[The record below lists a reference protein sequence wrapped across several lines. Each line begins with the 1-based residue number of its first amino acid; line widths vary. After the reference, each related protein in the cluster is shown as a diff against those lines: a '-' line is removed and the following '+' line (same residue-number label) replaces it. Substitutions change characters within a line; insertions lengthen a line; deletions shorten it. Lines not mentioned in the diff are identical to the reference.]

1 MSTNAVFR
9 RALAL
14 QLGVALLAL
23 GPVAAR
29 AQNTASATPQG
40 EPHTD
45 PGGKKVLGLADIG
58 RWNRIASATLSANG
72 NWMTYVYQPNEGDGT
87 LYVRALDGG
96 AKTYTIP
103 VGSAPQF
110 SDDSRWVGYFVS
122 PPEAAGRGRGGRGG
136 GGGRGR
142 GAQPPADGS
151 AAGPVR
157 RFELLELSTG
167 DKYPVPD
174 ASSFKFSKGSK
185 FLAVRA
191 NKANAA
197 AKNDGADLVLRELAS
212 GITQNIGNVDEYDF
226 DDAGGR
232 LAYTVDAADR
242 LGNGVYLVDLATN
255 RSIALNTSAAN
266 YAQLSWSPK
275 GGGLAVLRG
284 DKPKDG
290 TQRDNALL
298 VWPDVG
304 ASSANAVE
312 YDPAKD
318 ATFPKGY
325 VVSELTALRWTHDG
339 SRVYTGIKKQEPEK
353 PASTE
358 PQANVDVWHW
368 KDPEVQSVQI
378 VRLAQERR
386 ATLPAVLD
394 LSSGKLA
401 RVADETMRTVTPTAD
416 SRWAIGRI
424 DTTYRGEVAWGGGHA
439 DYYRVDTKTAD
450 RTLID
455 TKLMRTM
462 G

>member
-1 MSTNAVFR
+1 MPGSPWLRRSRLPREEPSAESNAER
-9 RALAL
+9 EGAQHAGSDWTLRQSGGGEDDRARQSDERGML
-14 QLGVALLAL
+14 LGVALLAL

-174 ASSFKFSKGSK
+174 A
-185 FLAVRA
+185 
-191 NKANAA
+191 
-197 AKNDGADLVLRELAS
+197 
-212 GITQNIGNVDEYDF
+212 
-226 DDAGGR
+226 
-232 LAYTVDAADR
+232 
-242 LGNGVYLVDLATN
+242 
-255 RSIALNTSAAN
+255 
-266 YAQLSWSPK
+266 
-275 GGGLAVLRG
+275 
-284 DKPKDG
+284 
-290 TQRDNALL
+290 
-298 VWPDVG
+298 
-304 ASSANAVE
+304 
-312 YDPAKD
+312 
-318 ATFPKGY
+318 
-325 VVSELTALRWTHDG
+325 
-339 SRVYTGIKKQEPEK
+339 
-353 PASTE
+353 
-358 PQANVDVWHW
+358 
-368 KDPEVQSVQI
+368 
-378 VRLAQERR
+378 
-386 ATLPAVLD
+386 
-394 LSSGKLA
+394 
-401 RVADETMRTVTPTAD
+401 
-416 SRWAIGRI
+416 
-424 DTTYRGEVAWGGGHA
+424 
-439 DYYRVDTKTAD
+439 
-450 RTLID
+450 
-455 TKLMRTM
+455 
-462 G
+462 